1 MIKMYVYLAIVALLI
16 VLIVANMFKK
26 DRNVMF
32 QIDATLVLIPLLLR
46 LLRLK

>member
-26 DRNVMF
+26 DRSIMF
-32 QIDATLVLIPLLLR
+32 QIDAALVLIPLLLR